1 MFYKK
6 GSIIMEKMPQT
17 DNKDELIEYLI
28 KQLKSL
34 SELRKKKKEQSC

>member
-1 MFYKK
+1 
-6 GSIIMEKMPQT
+6 MEKMPQT

-28 KQLKSL
+28 KQLKYL